1 MSLAADAIDRAGL
14 GDVRDA
20 RRRGDRSALEASI
33 PRLET
38 ADLLALGALADA
50 ARTEDV
56 GDDVRIHLRGAPT
69 ELAVLRGKGLELL
82 RRVAIARITRGERVA
97 VDFNEC
103 GFELAQIALGFGAS
117 ELVGAALD
125 KRGLLLENGL
135 KREKEIEGLVSR
147 CKRKPVLA

>member
-1 MSLAADAIDRAGL
+1 MSLAGDAIDRAGL

-20 RRRGDRSALEASI
+20 RRRGDKTALEASI
-33 PRLET
+33 PRLES

-56 GDDVRIHLRGAPT
+56 GDDVRIHLHGSPSD
-69 ELAVLRGKGLELL
+69 LAVLRGRGLELL
-82 RRVAIARITRGERVA
+82 RRVAIARITRGARVA

-117 ELVGAALD
+117 ELVGLALS
-125 KRGLLLENGL
+125 KRGLPLANETS
-135 KREKEIEGLVSR
+135 REKEIEGLVQR